1 MVLSFEAYEADHARY
16 TVSRAMVQRV
26 LAGVQPLAIEA
37 LGLQAAR
44 HVLWDGWLPVNP
56 VMTTPDT
63 NGGWGELMPV
73 WFKPYERPVPL
84 YCLGN
89 WALFADLYRDALGLV
104 GSQDAFNVETLL
116 RVILAADILIPFLPS
131 TQGMGRFLR
140 HGALAVFMGICWL
153 DAPARD
159 AWLTWHAAGARALAH
174 TLPRFADEAGL
185 DVWLV
190 EIEAS
195 AFLVPER
202 ARVTDE
208 SRVRAFLADED
219 SYQTYVRLLQCLCLS
234 VTTLADHYGVDWRD
248 WMFQAINLHYQL
260 AAFGLREVHQ
270 WLQDSGGSS

>member
-104 GSQDAFNVETLL
+104 GSQDAFNVESLL
-116 RVILAADILIPFLPS
+116 RVILAADILLPFLPT

-140 HGALAVFMGICWL
+140 HGALTVFLSICWL
-153 DAPARD
+153 DAPIRD
-159 AWLTWHAAGARALAH
+159 AWLALHDNGAHILAREM
-174 TLPRFADEAGL
+174 TQLTSDDEL
-185 DVWLV
+185 DRWLTEV
-190 EIEAS
+190 ETN
-195 AFLVPER
+195 AFLVAEQR
-202 ARVTDE
+202 RV
-208 SRVRAFLADED
+208 AGED
-219 SYQTYVRLLQCLCLS
+219 SVREFLTHGGHYEAYLRLMQCLCLS
-234 VTTLADHYGVDWRD
+234 VAALAGRYGVNWRE
-248 WMFQAINLHYQL
+248 WASQAVSLHYPL
-260 AAFGLREVHQ
+260 ARFG
-270 WLQDSGGSS
+270 